1 VAGLRRDDR
10 WRRRIHREVEC
21 CSTDFFERDIALV
34 LRGLTV
40 IAGIVVNGFA
50 TLVYAGTIDSTILL
64 FDLLRCGCQS
74 SLFSQG
80 SREECTHLVVQSAP
94 AHLTLAS
101 PRMCFT
107 GAQSQPIT
115 CPASASTL
123 RPSLRQMV
131 AVPSVGAGGV
141 VAIPPLP
148 YWHRPMKS
156 LEALSGLALAIAM
169 ASLPVQPAD
178 NGQEFHT
185 HKVLAGPFAAER
197 FAKVVAVIIADTG
210 GGIEP
215 RSANHG
221 AVRHAR
227 CGGSS
232 GALRGTLFKCQLRAR
247 LEHRQPL
254 RSQPHPRWRM
264 HCLRLGIVC
273 TACGSWLQTLTTCAT
288 TGSLGVVPC
297 IRCSGSCTIRRIL
310 PRGGIARQF
319 WSHQLPATAHT
330 RMPVQCVSVAFTQ

>member
-1 VAGLRRDDR
+1 
-10 WRRRIHREVEC
+10 
-21 CSTDFFERDIALV
+21 
-34 LRGLTV
+34 
-40 IAGIVVNGFA
+40 
-50 TLVYAGTIDSTILL
+50 
-64 FDLLRCGCQS
+64 
-74 SLFSQG
+74 
-80 SREECTHLVVQSAP
+80 
-94 AHLTLAS
+94 
-101 PRMCFT
+101 
-107 GAQSQPIT
+107 
-115 CPASASTL
+115 
-123 RPSLRQMV
+123 MV

-232 GALRGTLFKCQLRAR
+232 GALRGTLSSVNSGRAWSIGS
-247 LEHRQPL
+247 LCA
-254 RSQPHPRWRM
+254 RSPIRAGA
-264 HCLRLGIVC
+264 CIVC
-273 TACGSWLQTLTTCAT
+273 VWGLCA
-288 TGSLGVVPC
+288 
-297 IRCSGSCTIRRIL
+297 
-310 PRGGIARQF
+310 
-319 WSHQLPATAHT
+319 QLAEVGCK
-330 RMPVQCVSVAFTQ
+330 R